1 MIKGPLAEY
10 RELVRTGALAP
21 DTEQELAAEKLQLLH
36 RRLISYNPVPLPPV
50 TGWRA
55 RFKST
60 PAPPASPE
68 GLYLVG
74 GVGRGK
80 SMLMDLFF
88 KHAPVERKRRVHF
101 HAFMLDVH
109 KRIHEW
115 RRIGRHSH
123 SRIGADPIPPVA
135 KALTELGWLLCFDEF
150 QVLDPADA
158 LILQRLF
165 TALFDNGVVVVATSN
180 RVPDDLYQGGL
191 NRDRFQP
198 GIDLLKERMD
208 IIILDGETDYRLE
221 RIMGMQVYFTP
232 LNSAAAAALDE
243 DFDRLTDNAKG
254 KPDEIVLRGRRIA
267 VPTAAKGVARFRF
280 TDLCEAA
287 MGAEDYLAIAQLYHT
302 VIIAEV
308 PQLGPAKRN
317 EAKRFVTLIDAL
329 YEHKVKL
336 IVSAAAEPDALY
348 PRGHGAFEFTRTAS
362 RLHEMQSREY
372 LAAHQLT

>member
-1 MIKGPLAEY
+1 MVKGPLAEY
-10 RELVRTGALAP
+10 RSLVRSGELAP

-36 RRLISYNPVPLPPV
+36 RRLTTYNAVPAPQP

-55 RFKST
+55 RFAAKPVPQT
-60 PAPPASPE
+60 PPE

-80 SMLMDLFF
+80 SMLMDMFF
-88 KHAPVERKRRVHF
+88 AHAPVERKRRVHF

-115 RRIGRHSH
+115 RRVGRQSQ

-135 KALTELGWLLCFDEF
+135 KALTEVGWLLCFDEF
-150 QVLDPADA
+150 QVHDPADA
-158 LILQRLF
+158 MILQRLF
-165 TALFDNGVVVVATSN
+165 AALFSNGVVVVATSN

-198 GIDLLKERMD
+198 CIELLKERLD
-208 IIILDGETDYRLE
+208 IIVLDGETDYRLE
-221 RIMGMQVYFTP
+221 RILGMQVYFTP
-232 LNSAAAAALDE
+232 LSTDAAAALDA
-243 DFDRLTDNAKG
+243 DFARLTDDAEG
-254 KPDEIVLRGRRIA
+254 EPDEIVLRGRRIS
-267 VPTAAKGVARFRF
+267 VPVAAKGVARLHFS
-280 TDLCEAA
+280 DLCETA

-302 VIIAEV
+302 VIIADV
-308 PQLGPAKRN
+308 PQLSAEKRN

-336 IVSAAAEPDALY
+336 IASAAADPDELY
-348 PRGHGAFEFTRTAS
+348 TKGHGAFEFARTAY
-362 RLHEMQSREY
+362 RLHEMQSKEY
-372 LAAHQLT
+372 LAAPHLT